1 MGAWLACV
9 LHLYYRKEETM
20 SETSTQRAAEKQ
32 VRRSAQR
39 RLTQHAVPL
48 GELAKLATRPAQVRL
63 RADELARLA
72 HSMQVL
78 QITSTSD
85 ALREGLRLLEREAYE
100 EEAAAEIRA
109 FYQNQPAPL
118 PDGVVPID
126 EAEMVAADPEW

>member
-1 MGAWLACV
+1 
-9 LHLYYRKEETM
+9 M